1 MTCAVHCATLWL
13 ALLRR
18 VLFLTGIAVAL
29 IYCGLTFSSLSGAKH
44 GGFRV
49 VPGSGKSARA
59 LAEENAQ
66 LQQPQ
71 RAPDVNDSGLSGE
84 EAHSGAEGHNHGP
97 DEPCDASCAKHHSHL
112 SSPGRE
118 AMEVTLQPRF
128 TSCQLTGLQQVA
140 PYA

>member
-1 MTCAVHCATLWL
+1 MRRATLWL
-13 ALLRR
+13 APLRR
-18 VLFLTGIAVAL
+18 VLFLAGIAVAL

-71 RAPDVNDSGLSGE
+71 SAPNVNGSGLSGE
-84 EAHSGAEGHNHGP
+84 EAHTGADGHNHGP
-97 DEPCDASCAKHHSHL
+97 DEPCDASCAKHRSHL
-112 SSPGRE
+112 NSPGRE
-118 AMEVTLQPRF
+118 AMEVTRLAG
-128 TSCQLTGLQQVA
+128 SL
-140 PYA
+140 

>member
-1 MTCAVHCATLWL
+1 MRCATLWL

-18 VLFLTGIAVAL
+18 VLFLAGIAVAL

-59 LAEENAQ
+59 LAEENAH

-71 RAPDVNDSGLSGE
+71 RAPDVNGSGLGGD
-84 EAHSGAEGHNHGP
+84 EAHSGADGHNHGP

-112 SSPGRE
+112 TPPGRE
-118 AMEVTLQPRF
+118 AMEVTLLAK
-128 TSCQLTGLQQVA
+128 SCLSQLTGLSLLKWSK
-140 PYA
+140 